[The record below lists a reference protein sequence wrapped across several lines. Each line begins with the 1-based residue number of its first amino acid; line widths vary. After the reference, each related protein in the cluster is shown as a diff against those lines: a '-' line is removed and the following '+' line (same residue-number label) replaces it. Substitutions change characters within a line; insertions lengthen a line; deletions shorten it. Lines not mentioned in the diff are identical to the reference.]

1 MPKADI
7 PAFNLCLAEVVL
19 DYGITLCRFVEPIGA
34 EFGCSLQRFEVDVH
48 RTENTKARNCQLAPV
63 SLGVKT
69 SSLNELIIR
78 LPLLI
83 LRRGIQDGAAT
94 TSKTP

>member
-1 MPKADI
+1 M
-7 PAFNLCLAEVVL
+7 
-19 DYGITLCRFVEPIGA
+19 LCRFVEPIGA

-78 LPLLI
+78 LPVADPSQ
-83 LRRGIQDGAAT
+83 GAFQDGAAT
-94 TSKTP
+94 TSKTL